1 MCTPDV
7 CSSCITELTITRLP
21 LASCRFWQA
30 AESFDEEQKRALLQ
44 FWSGCDGV
52 PPGGFGAVE
61 PPFHIVAVDRMYDSK
76 DRTARLPAAH
86 TCFRQLDLPR
96 YRSAEEAREKL
107 LIAITTGSGY
117 MALS

>member
-1 MCTPDV
+1 MHYFAP
-7 CSSCITELTITRLP
+7 
-21 LASCRFWQA
+21 CRFWQA
-30 AESFDEEQKRALLQ
+30 LESFDEEKKRQLLQ
-44 FWSGCDGV
+44 FWSGCDGM
-52 PPGGFGAVE
+52 PPGGFASVD
-61 PPFHIVAVDRMYDSK
+61 PPFHIIAVDRMYDTR

-96 YRSAEEAREKL
+96 YSSFEEVREKV